1 MKKIIVLLAVV
12 LMLTGC
18 GEKEY
23 FKQIYLEDVKEYMEE
38 DKDGFLLIVNKNN
51 QDFQEYVKGVAESEK
66 VEIGMYNA
74 YQSETEVEDN
84 RPVLPSDDF
93 DRFNELYYVE
103 NNEVK
108 GNLDM
113 GSYEDMKLTEEIKHF
128 IELHQ
133 E

>member
-1 MKKIIVLLAVV
+1 MKKIVVLLAVV

-18 GEKEY
+18 SEKEY

-38 DKDGFLLIVNKNN
+38 DRDGFLLIVNKNN
-51 QDFQEYVKGVAESEK
+51 QDFQEYVKGVAESEE

-74 YQSETEVEDN
+74 YQSEAEAEDN

-113 GSYEDMKLTEEIKHF
+113 DSYEDMKLTEEIKHF

>member
-1 MKKIIVLLAVV
+1 MKKIVVLLAVV

-18 GEKEY
+18 SEKEY

-51 QDFQEYVKGVAESEK
+51 QDFQEYVKGVAESEE
-66 VEIGMYNA
+66 VEVGMYNA
-74 YQSETEVEDN
+74 YQSEAEAEDN

>member
-1 MKKIIVLLAVV
+1 MKKIVVLLAVV

-51 QDFQEYVKGVAESEK
+51 QDFQEYVKGVAESEE
-66 VEIGMYNA
+66 VEVGMYNA
-74 YQSETEVEDN
+74 YQSEAEAEDN